1 MFNKLK
7 FLIPIAFTAIIGLSA
22 QPAFADSTTS
32 WDKPVATLGTSLSST
47 QKADT
52 LKTLENAANVTDV
65 SELTVTGSTL
75 VKYLDQNQQ
84 TFNADS
90 SVYSSALIQ
99 KNDSNTG
106 INVKIIDFNGRNN
119 ITTITANQYKNAA
132 LTAGVTNATI
142 YVTSAIPID
151 GSGAL
156 AGVYAAFAENGD
168 SLNQA
173 QVTAAQDEMSTLS
186 DITQANKGTDGYS
199 DSQLN
204 NAVTGAKKD
213 MASKGNN
220 LTVNQITTIVNNQL
234 EQNNL
239 TNIINNNQKQ
249 QIINVLVKIQ
259 DSGALN
265 SDDFKNQAGKLMN
278 NIQSGAKNI
287 FNRLNTQSN
296 RNFIQKLFDSMA
308 NFFKGLFN

>member
-7 FLIPIAFTAIIGLSA
+7 YILPIVMTAILGLSA
-22 QPAFADSTTS
+22 HSVFADSNA

-47 QKADT
+47 QKSET
-52 LKTLENAANVTDV
+52 LSTLQNAANITD
-65 SELTVTGSTL
+65 SDELTVTGSTL

-90 SVYSSALIQ
+90 NVYSSALIQ
-99 KNDSNTG
+99 KNNSNTG
-106 INVKIIDFNGRNN
+106 INVKIVDFNGSNN

-142 YVTSAIPID
+142 YVTSAVPID

-156 AGVYAAFAENGD
+156 AGVYAAFAENGET
-168 SLNQA
+168 LNQS

-186 DITQANKGTDGYS
+186 DITQANKGTDGYT

-213 MASKGNN
+213 MANKGDN
-220 LTVNQITTIVNNQL
+220 LTVNQITNIVNNQL

-239 TNIINNNQKQ
+239 TTIINNNQKT
-249 QIINVLVKIQ
+249 QIINLLVKIQ
-259 DSGALN
+259 DSGALK
-265 SDDFKNQAGKLMN
+265 SDDFKNQAGKLMD
-278 NIQSGAKNI
+278 NIQSNAKNV
-287 FNRLNTQSN
+287 FDKLNTESN
-296 RNFIQKLFDSMA
+296 RNFIQKLFDSIG
-308 NFFKGLFN
+308 NFFKNLFG

>member
-7 FLIPIAFTAIIGLSA
+7 YILPIVMTAILGLSA
-22 QPAFADSTTS
+22 HSVFADSNT

-47 QKADT
+47 QKSET
-52 LKTLENAANVTDV
+52 LSTLQNAANITD
-65 SELTVTGSTL
+65 SDELTVTGSTL

-84 TFNADS
+84 TFNANS
-90 SVYSSALIQ
+90 NVYSSALIQ
-99 KNDSNTG
+99 KNNSNTG
-106 INVKIIDFNGRNN
+106 INVKIIDFNGKNN

-142 YVTSAIPID
+142 YVTSAVPID

-156 AGVYAAFAENGD
+156 AGVYAAFSENGE
-168 SLNQA
+168 SLNQS

-186 DITQANKGTDGYS
+186 DITQANKGTDGYT

-213 MASKGNN
+213 MANKGDN
-220 LTVNQITTIVNNQL
+220 LTVNQITNIVNNQL

-239 TNIINNNQKQ
+239 TTIINNNQKT
-249 QIINVLVKIQ
+249 QIINLLVKIQ
-259 DSGALN
+259 DSGALK
-265 SDDFKNQAGKLMN
+265 SDDFKNQAGKLMD
-278 NIQSGAKNI
+278 NIQSNAKNV
-287 FNRLNTQSN
+287 FDKLNTESN
-296 RNFIQKLFDSMA
+296 RNFIQKLFDSIG
-308 NFFKGLFN
+308 NFFKNLFG

>member
-7 FLIPIAFTAIIGLSA
+7 YILPIVMTAILSLSA
-22 QPAFADSTTS
+22 HSVFADSNA

-47 QKADT
+47 QKSET
-52 LKTLENAANVTDV
+52 LSTLQNAANITD
-65 SELTVTGSTL
+65 SDELTVTGSTL

-90 SVYSSALIQ
+90 NVYSSALIQ
-99 KNDSNTG
+99 KNNSNTG
-106 INVKIIDFNGRNN
+106 INVKIVDFNGSNN
-119 ITTITANQYKNAA
+119 ITTITANQYKNAV

-142 YVTSAIPID
+142 YVTSAVPID

-156 AGVYAAFAENGD
+156 AGVYAAFAENGET
-168 SLNQA
+168 LNQS

-186 DITQANKGTDGYS
+186 DITQANKGTDGYT

-213 MASKGNN
+213 MANKGDN
-220 LTVNQITTIVNNQL
+220 LTVNQITNIVNNQL

-239 TNIINNNQKQ
+239 TTIINNNQKT
-249 QIINVLVKIQ
+249 QIINLLVKIQ
-259 DSGALN
+259 DSGALK
-265 SDDFKNQAGKLMN
+265 SDDFKNQAGKLMD
-278 NIQSGAKNI
+278 NIQSNAKNV
-287 FNRLNTQSN
+287 FDKLNTESN
-296 RNFIQKLFDSMA
+296 RNFIQKLFDSIG
-308 NFFKGLFN
+308 NFFKNLFG

>member
-7 FLIPIAFTAIIGLSA
+7 YILPIVMTAILGLSA
-22 QPAFADSTTS
+22 HSVFADSNA
-32 WDKPVATLGTSLSST
+32 WDKPVATLGTSLLST
-47 QKADT
+47 QKSET
-52 LKTLENAANVTDV
+52 LSTLQNAANITD
-65 SELTVTGSTL
+65 SDELTVTGSTL

-90 SVYSSALIQ
+90 NVYSSALIQ
-99 KNDSNTG
+99 KNNSNTG
-106 INVKIIDFNGRNN
+106 INVKIVDFNGSNN

-142 YVTSAIPID
+142 YVTSAVPID

-156 AGVYAAFAENGD
+156 AGVYAAFAENGET
-168 SLNQA
+168 LNQS

-186 DITQANKGTDGYS
+186 DITQANKGTDGYT

-213 MASKGNN
+213 MANKGDN
-220 LTVNQITTIVNNQL
+220 LTVNQITNIVNNQL

-239 TNIINNNQKQ
+239 TTIINNNQKT
-249 QIINVLVKIQ
+249 QIINLLVKIQ
-259 DSGALN
+259 DSGALK
-265 SDDFKNQAGKLMN
+265 SDDFKNQAGKLMD
-278 NIQSGAKNI
+278 NIQSNAKNV
-287 FNRLNTQSN
+287 FDKLNTESN
-296 RNFIQKLFDSMA
+296 RNFIQKLFDSIG
-308 NFFKGLFN
+308 NFFKNLFG

>member
-7 FLIPIAFTAIIGLSA
+7 YILPVVMTAILGLSA
-22 QPAFADSTTS
+22 HSVFADSNT

-47 QKADT
+47 QKSET
-52 LKTLENAANVTDV
+52 LSTLQNAANITD
-65 SELTVTGSTL
+65 SNELTVTGSTL

-84 TFNADS
+84 TFNANS
-90 SVYSSALIQ
+90 NVYSSALIQ
-99 KNDSNTG
+99 KNNSNTG
-106 INVKIIDFNGRNN
+106 INVKIIDFNGKNN

-142 YVTSAIPID
+142 YVTSAVPID

-168 SLNQA
+168 TLNQS

-186 DITQANKGTDGYS
+186 DITQANKGTSGYT

-213 MASKGNN
+213 MANKGDN
-220 LTVNQITTIVNNQL
+220 LTVNQITNIVNNQL

-239 TNIINNNQKQ
+239 TTIINNNQKT
-249 QIINVLVKIQ
+249 QIINLLVKIQ
-259 DSGALN
+259 DSGALK
-265 SDDFKNQAGKLMN
+265 SDDFKNQAGKLMD
-278 NIQSGAKNI
+278 NIQSNAKNV
-287 FNRLNTQSN
+287 FDKLNTESN
-296 RNFIQKLFDSMA
+296 RNFIQKLFDSIG
-308 NFFKGLFN
+308 NFFKNLFG

>member
-7 FLIPIAFTAIIGLSA
+7 YILPIVMTAILGLSA
-22 QPAFADSTTS
+22 HSVFADSNT

-47 QKADT
+47 QKSET
-52 LKTLENAANVTDV
+52 LSTLQNAANITD
-65 SELTVTGSTL
+65 SDELTVTGSTL

-84 TFNADS
+84 TFNANS
-90 SVYSSALIQ
+90 NVYSSALIQ
-99 KNDSNTG
+99 KNNSNTG
-106 INVKIIDFNGRNN
+106 INVKIVDFNGSNN

-142 YVTSAIPID
+142 YVTSAVPID

-156 AGVYAAFAENGD
+156 AGVYAAFAENGET
-168 SLNQA
+168 LNQS

-186 DITQANKGTDGYS
+186 DITQANKGTSGYT

-213 MASKGNN
+213 MANKGDN
-220 LTVNQITTIVNNQL
+220 LTVNQITNIVNNQL

-239 TNIINNNQKQ
+239 TTIINDNQKT
-249 QIINVLVKIQ
+249 QIINLLVKIQ
-259 DSGALN
+259 DSGALK
-265 SDDFKNQAGKLMN
+265 SDDFKNQAGKLMD
-278 NIQSGAKNI
+278 NIQSNAKNV
-287 FNRLNTQSN
+287 FDKLNTESN
-296 RNFIQKLFDSMA
+296 RNFIQKLFDSIG
-308 NFFKGLFN
+308 NFFKNLFG

>member
-7 FLIPIAFTAIIGLSA
+7 YILPIVMTAILGLSA
-22 QPAFADSTTS
+22 HSVFADSNT

-47 QKADT
+47 QKSET
-52 LKTLENAANVTDV
+52 LSTLQNAANITD
-65 SELTVTGSTL
+65 SDELTVTGSTL

-84 TFNADS
+84 TFNANS
-90 SVYSSALIQ
+90 NVYSSALIQ
-99 KNDSNTG
+99 KNSSNTG
-106 INVKIIDFNGRNN
+106 INVKIVDFNGKNN

-168 SLNQA
+168 TLNQS

-186 DITQANKGTDGYS
+186 DITQANKGTSGYT

-213 MASKGNN
+213 MANKGDN
-220 LTVNQITTIVNNQL
+220 LTVNQITNIVNNQL

-239 TNIINNNQKQ
+239 TTIINNNQKT
-249 QIINVLVKIQ
+249 QIINLLVKIQ
-259 DSGALN
+259 DSGALK
-265 SDDFKNQAGKLMN
+265 SDDFKNQAGKLMD
-278 NIQSGAKNI
+278 NIQSNAKNV
-287 FNRLNTQSN
+287 FDKLNTESN
-296 RNFIQKLFDSMA
+296 RNFIQKLFDSIG
-308 NFFKGLFN
+308 NFFKNLFG

>member
-7 FLIPIAFTAIIGLSA
+7 YILPIVMMAILGLSA
-22 QPAFADSTTS
+22 HSVFADSNT

-47 QKADT
+47 QKSET
-52 LKTLENAANVTDV
+52 LSTLQNAANITD
-65 SELTVTGSTL
+65 SDELTVTGSTL

-84 TFNADS
+84 TFNANS
-90 SVYSSALIQ
+90 NVYSSALIQ
-99 KNDSNTG
+99 KNSSNTG
-106 INVKIIDFNGRNN
+106 INVKIVDFNGKNN

-168 SLNQA
+168 TLNQS

-186 DITQANKGTDGYS
+186 DITQANKGTSGYT

-213 MASKGNN
+213 MANKGDN
-220 LTVNQITTIVNNQL
+220 LTVNQITNIVNNQL

-239 TNIINNNQKQ
+239 TTIINNNQKT
-249 QIINVLVKIQ
+249 QIINLLVKIQ
-259 DSGALN
+259 DSGALK
-265 SDDFKNQAGKLMN
+265 SDDFKNQAGKLMD
-278 NIQSGAKNI
+278 NIQSNAKNV
-287 FNRLNTQSN
+287 FDKLNTESN
-296 RNFIQKLFDSMA
+296 RNFIQKLFDSIG
-308 NFFKGLFN
+308 NFFKNLFG

>member
-7 FLIPIAFTAIIGLSA
+7 YILPVVMTAILGLSA
-22 QPAFADSTTS
+22 HSVFADSNT

-47 QKADT
+47 QKSET
-52 LKTLENAANVTDV
+52 LSTLQNAANITD
-65 SELTVTGSTL
+65 SDELTVTGSTL

-84 TFNADS
+84 TFNANS
-90 SVYSSALIQ
+90 NVYSSALIQ
-99 KNDSNTG
+99 KNNSNTG
-106 INVKIIDFNGRNN
+106 INVKIIDFNGKNN

-142 YVTSAIPID
+142 YVTSAVPID

-156 AGVYAAFAENGD
+156 AGVYAAFAENGE
-168 SLNQA
+168 SLNQS

-186 DITQANKGTDGYS
+186 DITQANKGTDGYT

-213 MASKGNN
+213 MANKGDN
-220 LTVNQITTIVNNQL
+220 LSVNQITNIVNNQL

-239 TNIINNNQKQ
+239 TTIINNNQKT
-249 QIINVLVKIQ
+249 QIINLLVKIQ
-259 DSGALN
+259 DSGALK
-265 SDDFKNQAGKLMN
+265 SDDFKNQAGKLMD
-278 NIQSGAKNI
+278 NIQSNAKNV
-287 FNRLNTQSN
+287 FDKLNTESN
-296 RNFIQKLFDSMA
+296 RNFIQKLFDSIG
-308 NFFKGLFN
+308 NFFKNLFG

>member
-7 FLIPIAFTAIIGLSA
+7 YILPIVMTAILGLSA
-22 QPAFADSTTS
+22 HSVFADSNT
-32 WDKPVATLGTSLSST
+32 WDKPVATLGTSLLST
-47 QKADT
+47 QKSET
-52 LKTLENAANVTDV
+52 LSTLQNAANITD
-65 SELTVTGSTL
+65 SDELTVTGSTL

-84 TFNADS
+84 TFNANS
-90 SVYSSALIQ
+90 NVYSSALIQ
-99 KNDSNTG
+99 KNSSNTG
-106 INVKIIDFNGRNN
+106 INVKIVDFNGKNN

-168 SLNQA
+168 TLNQS

-186 DITQANKGTDGYS
+186 DITQANKGTSGYT
-199 DSQLN
+199 DLQLN

-213 MASKGNN
+213 MANKGDN
-220 LTVNQITTIVNNQL
+220 LTVNQITNIVNNQL

-239 TNIINNNQKQ
+239 TTIINDNQKT
-249 QIINVLVKIQ
+249 QIINLLVKIQ
-259 DSGALN
+259 DSGALK
-265 SDDFKNQAGKLMN
+265 SDDFKNQAGKLMD
-278 NIQSGAKNI
+278 NIQSNAKNV
-287 FNRLNTQSN
+287 FDKLNTESN
-296 RNFIQKLFDSMA
+296 RNFIQKLFDSIG
-308 NFFKGLFN
+308 NFFKNLFG

>member
-7 FLIPIAFTAIIGLSA
+7 YILPIVMTAILGLSA
-22 QPAFADSTTS
+22 HSVFADSNA

-47 QKADT
+47 QKSET
-52 LKTLENAANVTDV
+52 LSTLQNAANITD
-65 SELTVTGSTL
+65 SDELTVTGSTL

-84 TFNADS
+84 TFNANS
-90 SVYSSALIQ
+90 NVYSSALIQ
-99 KNDSNTG
+99 KNNSNTG
-106 INVKIIDFNGRNN
+106 INVKIVDFNGSNN

-142 YVTSAIPID
+142 YVTSAVPID

-156 AGVYAAFAENGD
+156 AGVYAAFAENGET
-168 SLNQA
+168 LNQS

-186 DITQANKGTDGYS
+186 DITQANKGTDGYT

-213 MASKGNN
+213 MANKGDN
-220 LTVNQITTIVNNQL
+220 LTVNQITNIVNNQL

-239 TNIINNNQKQ
+239 TTIINNNQKT
-249 QIINVLVKIQ
+249 QIINLLVKIQ
-259 DSGALN
+259 DSGALK
-265 SDDFKNQAGKLMN
+265 SDDFKNQAGKLMD
-278 NIQSGAKNI
+278 NIQSNAKNV
-287 FNRLNTQSN
+287 FDKLNTESN
-296 RNFIQKLFDSMA
+296 RNFIQKLFDSIG
-308 NFFKGLFN
+308 NFFKNLFG

>member
-7 FLIPIAFTAIIGLSA
+7 YILPIVMTAILGLSA
-22 QPAFADSTTS
+22 HSVFADSNT
-32 WDKPVATLGTSLSST
+32 WDKPVATLGTSLLST
-47 QKADT
+47 QKSET
-52 LKTLENAANVTDV
+52 LSTLQNAANITD
-65 SELTVTGSTL
+65 SDELTVTGSTL

-90 SVYSSALIQ
+90 NVYSSALIQ
-99 KNDSNTG
+99 KNNSNTG
-106 INVKIIDFNGRNN
+106 INVKIVDFNGSNN

-142 YVTSAIPID
+142 YVTSAVPID

-156 AGVYAAFAENGD
+156 AGVYAAFAENGET
-168 SLNQA
+168 LNQS

-186 DITQANKGTDGYS
+186 DITQANKGTDGYT

-213 MASKGNN
+213 MANKGDN
-220 LTVNQITTIVNNQL
+220 LTVNQITNIVNNQL

-239 TNIINNNQKQ
+239 TTIINNNQKT
-249 QIINVLVKIQ
+249 QIINLLVKIQ
-259 DSGALN
+259 DSGALK
-265 SDDFKNQAGKLMN
+265 SDDFKNQAGKLMD
-278 NIQSGAKNI
+278 NIQSNAKNV
-287 FNRLNTQSN
+287 FDKLNTESN
-296 RNFIQKLFDSMA
+296 RNFIQKLFDSIG
-308 NFFKGLFN
+308 NFFKNLFG

>member
-7 FLIPIAFTAIIGLSA
+7 YILPIVMTAILGLSA
-22 QPAFADSTTS
+22 HSVFADSNT

-47 QKADT
+47 QKSET
-52 LKTLENAANVTDV
+52 LSTLQNAANITD
-65 SELTVTGSTL
+65 SDELTVTGSTL

-84 TFNADS
+84 TFNANS
-90 SVYSSALIQ
+90 NVYSSALIQ
-99 KNDSNTG
+99 KNNSNTG
-106 INVKIIDFNGRNN
+106 INVKIVDFNGSNN

-142 YVTSAIPID
+142 YVTSAVPID

-156 AGVYAAFAENGD
+156 AGVYAAFAENGET
-168 SLNQA
+168 LNQS

-186 DITQANKGTDGYS
+186 DITQANKGTDGYT

-213 MASKGNN
+213 MANKGDN
-220 LTVNQITTIVNNQL
+220 LTINQITNIVNNQL

-239 TNIINNNQKQ
+239 TTIINNNQKT
-249 QIINVLVKIQ
+249 QIINLLVKIQ
-259 DSGALN
+259 DSGALK
-265 SDDFKNQAGKLMN
+265 SDDFKNQAGKLMD
-278 NIQSGAKNI
+278 NIQSNAKNV
-287 FNRLNTQSN
+287 FDKLNTESN
-296 RNFIQKLFDSMA
+296 RNFIQKLFDSIG
-308 NFFKGLFN
+308 NFFKNLFG

>member
-7 FLIPIAFTAIIGLSA
+7 YILPIVMTAILGLSA
-22 QPAFADSTTS
+22 HSVFADSNA

-47 QKADT
+47 QKSET
-52 LKTLENAANVTDV
+52 LSTLQNAANITD
-65 SELTVTGSTL
+65 SDELTVTGSTL

-90 SVYSSALIQ
+90 NVYSSALIQ
-99 KNDSNTG
+99 KNNSNTG
-106 INVKIIDFNGRNN
+106 INVKIVDFNGSNN

-142 YVTSAIPID
+142 YVTSAVPID

-156 AGVYAAFAENGD
+156 AGVYAAFAENGET
-168 SLNQA
+168 LNQS

-186 DITQANKGTDGYS
+186 DITQANKGTSGYT

-213 MASKGNN
+213 MANKGDN
-220 LTVNQITTIVNNQL
+220 LTVNQITNIVNNQL

-239 TNIINNNQKQ
+239 TTIINNNQKT
-249 QIINVLVKIQ
+249 QIINLLVKIQ
-259 DSGALN
+259 DSGALK
-265 SDDFKNQAGKLMN
+265 SDDFKNQAGKLMD
-278 NIQSGAKNI
+278 NIQSNAKNV
-287 FNRLNTQSN
+287 FDKLNTESN
-296 RNFIQKLFDSMA
+296 RNFIQKLFDSIG
-308 NFFKGLFN
+308 NFFKNLFG

>member
-7 FLIPIAFTAIIGLSA
+7 YILPIVMTAILGLSA
-22 QPAFADSTTS
+22 HSVFADSNT

-47 QKADT
+47 QKSET
-52 LKTLENAANVTDV
+52 LSTLQNAANTTD
-65 SELTVTGSTL
+65 SDELTVTGSTL

-84 TFNADS
+84 TFNANS
-90 SVYSSALIQ
+90 NVYSSALIQ
-99 KNDSNTG
+99 KNNSNTG
-106 INVKIIDFNGRNN
+106 INVKIVDFNGSNN

-142 YVTSAIPID
+142 YVTSAVPID

-156 AGVYAAFAENGD
+156 AGVYAAFAENGET
-168 SLNQA
+168 LNQS

-186 DITQANKGTDGYS
+186 DITQANKGTDGYT

-213 MASKGNN
+213 MANKGDN
-220 LTVNQITTIVNNQL
+220 LTVNQITNIVNNQL

-239 TNIINNNQKQ
+239 TTIINNNQKT
-249 QIINVLVKIQ
+249 QIINLLVKIQ
-259 DSGALN
+259 DSGALK
-265 SDDFKNQAGKLMN
+265 SDDFKNQAGKLMD
-278 NIQSGAKNI
+278 NIQSNAKNV
-287 FNRLNTQSN
+287 FDKLNTESN
-296 RNFIQKLFDSMA
+296 RNFIQKLFDSIG
-308 NFFKGLFN
+308 NFFKNLFG

>member
-7 FLIPIAFTAIIGLSA
+7 YILPIVMTAILGLSA
-22 QPAFADSTTS
+22 HSVFADSNT

-47 QKADT
+47 QKSET
-52 LKTLENAANVTDV
+52 LSTLQNAANITD
-65 SELTVTGSTL
+65 SDELTVTGSTL

-90 SVYSSALIQ
+90 NVYSSALIQ
-99 KNDSNTG
+99 KNNSNTG
-106 INVKIIDFNGRNN
+106 INVKIVDFNGGNN

-142 YVTSAIPID
+142 YVTSAVPID

-156 AGVYAAFAENGD
+156 GGVYAAFAENGET
-168 SLNQA
+168 LNQS

-186 DITQANKGTDGYS
+186 DITQANKGTSGYT

-213 MASKGNN
+213 MANKGDN
-220 LTVNQITTIVNNQL
+220 LTVNQITNIVNNQL

-239 TNIINNNQKQ
+239 TTIINDNQKT
-249 QIINVLVKIQ
+249 QIINLLVKIQ
-259 DSGALN
+259 DSGALK
-265 SDDFKNQAGKLMN
+265 SDDFKNQAGKLMD
-278 NIQSGAKNI
+278 NIQSNAKNV
-287 FNRLNTQSN
+287 FDKLNTESN
-296 RNFIQKLFDSMA
+296 RNFIQKLFDSIG
-308 NFFKGLFN
+308 NFFKNLFG

>member
-7 FLIPIAFTAIIGLSA
+7 YILPVVMTAILGLSA
-22 QPAFADSTTS
+22 HSVFADSNT

-47 QKADT
+47 QKSET
-52 LKTLENAANVTDV
+52 LSTLQNAANITD
-65 SELTVTGSTL
+65 SDELTVTGSTL

-84 TFNADS
+84 TFNANS
-90 SVYSSALIQ
+90 NVYSSALIQ
-99 KNDSNTG
+99 KNNSNTG
-106 INVKIIDFNGRNN
+106 INVKIIDFNGKNN

-142 YVTSAIPID
+142 YVTSAVPID

-156 AGVYAAFAENGD
+156 AGVYAAFAENGE
-168 SLNQA
+168 SLNQS

-186 DITQANKGTDGYS
+186 DITQANKGTDGYT

-213 MASKGNN
+213 MANKGDN
-220 LTVNQITTIVNNQL
+220 LTVNQITNIVNNQL

-239 TNIINNNQKQ
+239 TTIINNNQKT
-249 QIINVLVKIQ
+249 QIINLLVKIQ
-259 DSGALN
+259 DSGALK
-265 SDDFKNQAGKLMN
+265 SDDFKNQAGKLMD
-278 NIQSGAKNI
+278 NIQSNAKNV
-287 FNRLNTQSN
+287 FDKLNTESN
-296 RNFIQKLFDSMA
+296 RNFIQKLFDSIG
-308 NFFKGLFN
+308 NFFKNLFG

>member
-7 FLIPIAFTAIIGLSA
+7 YILPIVMTAILGLSA
-22 QPAFADSTTS
+22 HNVFADSNT

-47 QKADT
+47 QKSET
-52 LKTLENAANVTDV
+52 LSTLQNAANITD
-65 SELTVTGSTL
+65 SDELTVTGSTL

-84 TFNADS
+84 TFNANS
-90 SVYSSALIQ
+90 NVYSSALIQ
-99 KNDSNTG
+99 KNNSNTG
-106 INVKIIDFNGRNN
+106 INVKIVDFNGSNN

-142 YVTSAIPID
+142 YVTSAVPID

-156 AGVYAAFAENGD
+156 AGVYAAFAENGET
-168 SLNQA
+168 LNQS

-186 DITQANKGTDGYS
+186 DITQANKGTDGYT

-213 MASKGNN
+213 MANKGDN
-220 LTVNQITTIVNNQL
+220 LTVNQITNIVNNQL

-239 TNIINNNQKQ
+239 TTIINNNQKT
-249 QIINVLVKIQ
+249 QIINLLVKIQ
-259 DSGALN
+259 DSGALK
-265 SDDFKNQAGKLMN
+265 SDDFKNQAGKLMD
-278 NIQSGAKNI
+278 NIQSNAKNV
-287 FNRLNTQSN
+287 FDKLNTESN
-296 RNFIQKLFDSMA
+296 RNFIQKLFDSIG
-308 NFFKGLFN
+308 NFFKNLFG

>member
-7 FLIPIAFTAIIGLSA
+7 YILPIVMTAILGLSA
-22 QPAFADSTTS
+22 HSVFADSNT

-47 QKADT
+47 QKSET
-52 LKTLENAANVTDV
+52 LSTLQNAANITD
-65 SELTVTGSTL
+65 SDELTVTGSTL

-84 TFNADS
+84 TFNANS
-90 SVYSSALIQ
+90 NVYSSALIQ
-99 KNDSNTG
+99 KNNSNTG
-106 INVKIIDFNGRNN
+106 INVKIVDFNGSNN

-142 YVTSAIPID
+142 YVTSAVPID

-156 AGVYAAFAENGD
+156 AGVYAAFAENGET
-168 SLNQA
+168 LNQS

-213 MASKGNN
+213 MANKGDN
-220 LTVNQITTIVNNQL
+220 LTVNQITNIVNNQL

-239 TNIINNNQKQ
+239 TTIINNNQKT
-249 QIINVLVKIQ
+249 QIINLLVKIQ
-259 DSGALN
+259 DSGALK
-265 SDDFKNQAGKLMN
+265 SDDFKNQAGKLMD
-278 NIQSGAKNI
+278 NIQSNAKNV
-287 FNRLNTQSN
+287 FDKLNTESN
-296 RNFIQKLFDSMA
+296 RNFIQKLFDSIG
-308 NFFKGLFN
+308 NFFKNLFG

>member
-7 FLIPIAFTAIIGLSA
+7 YILPIVMTAILGLSA
-22 QPAFADSTTS
+22 HSVFADSNT

-47 QKADT
+47 QKSET
-52 LKTLENAANVTDV
+52 LSTLQNAANITD
-65 SELTVTGSTL
+65 SDELTVTGSTL

-84 TFNADS
+84 TFNANS
-90 SVYSSALIQ
+90 NVYSSALIQ
-99 KNDSNTG
+99 KNNSNTG
-106 INVKIIDFNGRNN
+106 INVKIIDFNGKNN

-142 YVTSAIPID
+142 YVTSAVPID

-156 AGVYAAFAENGD
+156 AGVYAAFAENGE
-168 SLNQA
+168 SLNQS

-186 DITQANKGTDGYS
+186 DITQANKGTDGYT

-213 MASKGNN
+213 MANKGDN
-220 LTVNQITTIVNNQL
+220 LTVNQITNIVNNQL

-239 TNIINNNQKQ
+239 TTIINNNQKT
-249 QIINVLVKIQ
+249 QIINLLVKIQ
-259 DSGALN
+259 DSGALK
-265 SDDFKNQAGKLMN
+265 SDDFKNQAGKLMD
-278 NIQSGAKNI
+278 NIQSNAKNV
-287 FNRLNTQSN
+287 FDKLNTESN
-296 RNFIQKLFDSMA
+296 RNFIQKLFDSIG
-308 NFFKGLFN
+308 NFFKNLFG

>member
-7 FLIPIAFTAIIGLSA
+7 YILPIVMTAILGLSA
-22 QPAFADSTTS
+22 HSVFADSNT
-32 WDKPVATLGTSLSST
+32 WDKPVATLGTSLLST
-47 QKADT
+47 QKSET
-52 LKTLENAANVTDV
+52 LSTLQNAANITD
-65 SELTVTGSTL
+65 SDELTVTGSTL

-84 TFNADS
+84 TFNANS
-90 SVYSSALIQ
+90 NVYSSALIQ
-99 KNDSNTG
+99 KNSSNTG
-106 INVKIIDFNGRNN
+106 INVKIVDFNGKNN

-168 SLNQA
+168 TLNQS

-186 DITQANKGTDGYS
+186 DITQANKGTSGYT

-213 MASKGNN
+213 MANKGDN
-220 LTVNQITTIVNNQL
+220 LTVNQITNIVNNQL

-239 TNIINNNQKQ
+239 TTIINDNQKT
-249 QIINVLVKIQ
+249 QIINLLVKIQ
-259 DSGALN
+259 DSGALK
-265 SDDFKNQAGKLMN
+265 SDDFKNQAGKLMD
-278 NIQSGAKNI
+278 NIQSNAKNV
-287 FNRLNTQSN
+287 FDKLNTESN
-296 RNFIQKLFDSMA
+296 RNFIQKLFDSIG
-308 NFFKGLFN
+308 NFFKNLFG

>member
-7 FLIPIAFTAIIGLSA
+7 YILPIVMTAILGLSA
-22 QPAFADSTTS
+22 HSVFADSNT

-47 QKADT
+47 QKSET
-52 LKTLENAANVTDV
+52 LSTLQNAANITD
-65 SELTVTGSTL
+65 SDELTVTGSTL

-90 SVYSSALIQ
+90 NVYSSALIQ
-99 KNDSNTG
+99 KNNSNTG
-106 INVKIIDFNGRNN
+106 INVKIVDFNGSNN

-142 YVTSAIPID
+142 YVTSAVPID

-156 AGVYAAFAENGD
+156 AGVYAAFAENGET
-168 SLNQA
+168 LNQS

-186 DITQANKGTDGYS
+186 DITQANKGTSGYT

-213 MASKGNN
+213 MANKGDN
-220 LTVNQITTIVNNQL
+220 LTVNQITNIVNNQL

-239 TNIINNNQKQ
+239 TTIINDNQKT
-249 QIINVLVKIQ
+249 QIINLLVKIQ
-259 DSGALN
+259 DSGALK
-265 SDDFKNQAGKLMN
+265 SDDFKNQAGKLMD
-278 NIQSGAKNI
+278 NIQSNAKNV
-287 FNRLNTQSN
+287 FDKLNTESN
-296 RNFIQKLFDSMA
+296 RNFIQKLFDSIG
-308 NFFKGLFN
+308 NFFKNLFG

>member
-7 FLIPIAFTAIIGLSA
+7 YILPIVMTAILGLSA
-22 QPAFADSTTS
+22 HSVFADSNA

-47 QKADT
+47 QKSET
-52 LKTLENAANVTDV
+52 LSTLQNAANITD
-65 SELTVTGSTL
+65 SDELTVTGSTL

-90 SVYSSALIQ
+90 NVYSSALIQ
-99 KNDSNTG
+99 KNNSNTG
-106 INVKIIDFNGRNN
+106 INVKIVDFNGSNN
-119 ITTITANQYKNAA
+119 ITTITANQYKNAV

-142 YVTSAIPID
+142 YVTSAVPID

-156 AGVYAAFAENGD
+156 AGVYAAFAENGET
-168 SLNQA
+168 LNQS

-186 DITQANKGTDGYS
+186 DITQANKGTDGYT

-213 MASKGNN
+213 MANKGDN
-220 LTVNQITTIVNNQL
+220 LTVNQITNIVNNQL

-239 TNIINNNQKQ
+239 TTIINNNQKT
-249 QIINVLVKIQ
+249 QIINLLVKIQ
-259 DSGALN
+259 DSGALK
-265 SDDFKNQAGKLMN
+265 SDDFKNQAGKLMD
-278 NIQSGAKNI
+278 NIQSNAKNV
-287 FNRLNTQSN
+287 FDKLNTESN
-296 RNFIQKLFDSMA
+296 RNFIQKLFDSIG
-308 NFFKGLFN
+308 NFFKNLFG

>member
-7 FLIPIAFTAIIGLSA
+7 YILPIVMTAILGLSA
-22 QPAFADSTTS
+22 HSVFADSNT

-47 QKADT
+47 QKSET
-52 LKTLENAANVTDV
+52 LSTLQNAANITD
-65 SELTVTGSTL
+65 SDELTVTGSTL

-90 SVYSSALIQ
+90 NVYSSALIQ
-99 KNDSNTG
+99 KNNSNTG
-106 INVKIIDFNGRNN
+106 INVKIVDFNGSNN
-119 ITTITANQYKNAA
+119 ITTITANQYKNAV

-142 YVTSAIPID
+142 YVTSAVPID

-156 AGVYAAFAENGD
+156 AGVYAAFAENGET
-168 SLNQA
+168 LNQS

-186 DITQANKGTDGYS
+186 DITQANKGTDGYT

-213 MASKGNN
+213 MANKGDN
-220 LTVNQITTIVNNQL
+220 LTVNQITNIVNNQL

-239 TNIINNNQKQ
+239 TTIINNNQKT
-249 QIINVLVKIQ
+249 QIINLLVKIQ
-259 DSGALN
+259 DSGALK
-265 SDDFKNQAGKLMN
+265 SDDFKNQAGKLMD
-278 NIQSGAKNI
+278 NIQSNAKNV
-287 FNRLNTQSN
+287 FDKLNTESN
-296 RNFIQKLFDSMA
+296 RNFIQKLFDSIG
-308 NFFKGLFN
+308 NFFKNLFG

>member
-7 FLIPIAFTAIIGLSA
+7 YILPIVMTAILGLSA
-22 QPAFADSTTS
+22 HSVFADSNT

-47 QKADT
+47 QTCET
-52 LKTLENAANVTDV
+52 LSTLQNAANITD
-65 SELTVTGSTL
+65 SDELTVTGSTL

-84 TFNADS
+84 TFNANS
-90 SVYSSALIQ
+90 NVYSSALIQ
-99 KNDSNTG
+99 KNNSNTG
-106 INVKIIDFNGRNN
+106 INVKIVDFNGSNN

-142 YVTSAIPID
+142 YVTSAVPID

-156 AGVYAAFAENGD
+156 AGVYAAFAENGET
-168 SLNQA
+168 LNQS

-186 DITQANKGTDGYS
+186 DITQANKGTDGYT

-213 MASKGNN
+213 MANKGDN
-220 LTVNQITTIVNNQL
+220 LTVNQITNIVNNQL

-239 TNIINNNQKQ
+239 TTIINNNQKT
-249 QIINVLVKIQ
+249 QIINLLVKIQ
-259 DSGALN
+259 DSGALK
-265 SDDFKNQAGKLMN
+265 SDDFKNQAGKLMD
-278 NIQSGAKNI
+278 NIQSNAKNV
-287 FNRLNTQSN
+287 FDKLNTESN
-296 RNFIQKLFDSMA
+296 RNFIQKLFDSIG
-308 NFFKGLFN
+308 NFFKNLFG

>member
-7 FLIPIAFTAIIGLSA
+7 YILPIVMTAILGLSA
-22 QPAFADSTTS
+22 HSVFADSNA

-47 QKADT
+47 QKSET
-52 LKTLENAANVTDV
+52 LSTLQNAANITD
-65 SELTVTGSTL
+65 SDELTVTGSTL

-90 SVYSSALIQ
+90 NVYSSALIQ
-99 KNDSNTG
+99 KNNSNTG
-106 INVKIIDFNGRNN
+106 INVKIVDFNGSNN

-142 YVTSAIPID
+142 YVTSAVPID

-156 AGVYAAFAENGD
+156 AGVYAAFAENGET
-168 SLNQA
+168 LNQS

-186 DITQANKGTDGYS
+186 DITQANKGTSGYT

-213 MASKGNN
+213 MANKGDN
-220 LTVNQITTIVNNQL
+220 LTVNQITNIVNNQL

-239 TNIINNNQKQ
+239 TTIINDNQKT
-249 QIINVLVKIQ
+249 QIINLLVKIQ
-259 DSGALN
+259 DSGALK
-265 SDDFKNQAGKLMN
+265 SDDFKNQAGKLMD
-278 NIQSGAKNI
+278 NIQSNAKNV
-287 FNRLNTQSN
+287 FDKLNTESN
-296 RNFIQKLFDSMA
+296 RNFIQKLFDSIG
-308 NFFKGLFN
+308 NFFKNLFG

>member
-7 FLIPIAFTAIIGLSA
+7 YILPIVMTAILGLSA
-22 QPAFADSTTS
+22 HSVFADSNT

-47 QKADT
+47 QKSET
-52 LKTLENAANVTDV
+52 LSTLQNAANVSDTD
-65 SELTVTGSTL
+65 ELTVTGSTL

-84 TFNADS
+84 TFNANS
-90 SVYSSALIQ
+90 NVYSSALIQ
-99 KNDSNTG
+99 KNSSNTG
-106 INVKIIDFNGRNN
+106 INVKIVDFNGKNN

-168 SLNQA
+168 TLNQS

-186 DITQANKGTDGYS
+186 DITQANKGTDGYT

-213 MASKGNN
+213 MANKGDN
-220 LTVNQITTIVNNQL
+220 LTVNQITNIVNNQL

-239 TNIINNNQKQ
+239 TSIINNNQKT
-249 QIINVLVKIQ
+249 QIINLLVKIQ
-259 DSGALN
+259 DSGALK
-265 SDDFKNQAGKLMN
+265 SDDFKNQAGKLMD
-278 NIQSGAKNI
+278 NIQSNAKNV
-287 FNRLNTQSN
+287 FDKLNTESN
-296 RNFIQKLFDSMA
+296 RNFIQKLFDSIG
-308 NFFKGLFN
+308 NFFKNLFG

>member
-7 FLIPIAFTAIIGLSA
+7 YILPIVMTAILGLSA
-22 QPAFADSTTS
+22 HSVFADSNT

-47 QKADT
+47 QKSET
-52 LKTLENAANVTDV
+52 LSTLQNAANITD
-65 SELTVTGSTL
+65 SDELTVTGSTL

-90 SVYSSALIQ
+90 NVYSSALIQ
-99 KNDSNTG
+99 KNNSNTG
-106 INVKIIDFNGRNN
+106 INVKIVDFNGSNN

-142 YVTSAIPID
+142 YVTSAVPID

-156 AGVYAAFAENGD
+156 AGVYAAFAENGET
-168 SLNQA
+168 LNQS

-186 DITQANKGTDGYS
+186 DITQANKGTDGYT

-213 MASKGNN
+213 MANKGDN
-220 LTVNQITTIVNNQL
+220 LTVNQITNIVNNQL

-239 TNIINNNQKQ
+239 TTIINNNQKT
-249 QIINVLVKIQ
+249 QIINLLVKIQ
-259 DSGALN
+259 DSGALK
-265 SDDFKNQAGKLMN
+265 SDDFKNQAGKLMD
-278 NIQSGAKNI
+278 NIQSNAKNV
-287 FNRLNTQSN
+287 FDKLNTESN
-296 RNFIQKLFDSMA
+296 RNFIQKLFDSIG
-308 NFFKGLFN
+308 NFFKNLFG

>member
-7 FLIPIAFTAIIGLSA
+7 YILPIVMTAILGLSA
-22 QPAFADSTTS
+22 HSVFADSNT

-47 QKADT
+47 QKSET
-52 LKTLENAANVTDV
+52 LSTLQNAANITD
-65 SELTVTGSTL
+65 SDELTVTGSTL

-84 TFNADS
+84 TFNANS
-90 SVYSSALIQ
+90 NVYSSALIQ
-99 KNDSNTG
+99 KNNSNTG
-106 INVKIIDFNGRNN
+106 INVKIVDFNGKNN

-168 SLNQA
+168 TLNQS

-186 DITQANKGTDGYS
+186 DITQANKGTSGYT

-213 MASKGNN
+213 MANKGDN
-220 LTVNQITTIVNNQL
+220 LTVNQITNIVNNQL

-239 TNIINNNQKQ
+239 TTIINDNQKT
-249 QIINVLVKIQ
+249 QIINLLVKIQ
-259 DSGALN
+259 DSGALK
-265 SDDFKNQAGKLMN
+265 SDDFKNQAGKLMD
-278 NIQSGAKNI
+278 NIQSNAKNV
-287 FNRLNTQSN
+287 FDKLNTESN
-296 RNFIQKLFDSMA
+296 RNFIQKLFDSIG
-308 NFFKGLFN
+308 NFFKNLFG

>member
-7 FLIPIAFTAIIGLSA
+7 YILPIVMTAILGLSA
-22 QPAFADSTTS
+22 HSVFADSNT

-47 QKADT
+47 QKSET
-52 LKTLENAANVTDV
+52 LSTLQNAANITD
-65 SELTVTGSTL
+65 SDELTVTGSTL

-90 SVYSSALIQ
+90 NVYSSALIQ
-99 KNDSNTG
+99 KNNSNTG
-106 INVKIIDFNGRNN
+106 INVKIVDFNGSNN

-142 YVTSAIPID
+142 YVTSAVPID

-156 AGVYAAFAENGD
+156 GGVYAAFAENGET
-168 SLNQA
+168 LNQS

-186 DITQANKGTDGYS
+186 DITQANKGTSGYT

-213 MASKGNN
+213 MANKGDN
-220 LTVNQITTIVNNQL
+220 LTVNQITNIVNNQL

-239 TNIINNNQKQ
+239 TTIINDNQKT
-249 QIINVLVKIQ
+249 QIINLLVKIQ
-259 DSGALN
+259 DSGALK
-265 SDDFKNQAGKLMN
+265 SDDFKNQAGKLMD
-278 NIQSGAKNI
+278 NIQSNAKNV
-287 FNRLNTQSN
+287 FDKLNTESN
-296 RNFIQKLFDSMA
+296 RNFIQKLFDSIG
-308 NFFKGLFN
+308 NFFKNLFG

>member
-7 FLIPIAFTAIIGLSA
+7 YILPIVMTAILGLSA
-22 QPAFADSTTS
+22 HSVFADSNT

-47 QKADT
+47 QKSET
-52 LKTLENAANVTDV
+52 LSTLQNAANITD
-65 SELTVTGSTL
+65 SDELTVTGSTL

-84 TFNADS
+84 TFNANS
-90 SVYSSALIQ
+90 NVYSSALIQ
-99 KNDSNTG
+99 KNNSNTG
-106 INVKIIDFNGRNN
+106 INVKIVDFNGSNN

-142 YVTSAIPID
+142 YVTSAVPID

-156 AGVYAAFAENGD
+156 AGVYAAFAENGET
-168 SLNQA
+168 LNQS

-186 DITQANKGTDGYS
+186 DITQANKGTDGYT

-213 MASKGNN
+213 MANKGDN
-220 LTVNQITTIVNNQL
+220 LTVNQITNIVNNQL

-239 TNIINNNQKQ
+239 TTIINNNQKT
-249 QIINVLVKIQ
+249 QIINLLVKIQ
-259 DSGALN
+259 DSGALK
-265 SDDFKNQAGKLMN
+265 SDDFKNQAGKLMD
-278 NIQSGAKNI
+278 NIQSNAKNV
-287 FNRLNTQSN
+287 FDKLNTESN
-296 RNFIQKLFDSMA
+296 RNFIQKLFDSIG
-308 NFFKGLFN
+308 NFFKNLFG